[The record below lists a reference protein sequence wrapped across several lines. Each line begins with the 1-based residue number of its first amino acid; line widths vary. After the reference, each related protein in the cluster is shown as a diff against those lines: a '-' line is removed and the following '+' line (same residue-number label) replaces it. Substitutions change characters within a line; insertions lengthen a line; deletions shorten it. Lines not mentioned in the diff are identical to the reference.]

1 MTGYYPRAL
10 GPLVRDTLA
19 LEIKASARWDD
30 RDLAGLR
37 AFLDRKPRCRLAV
50 LAYGG
55 TASVR
60 LADRLWA
67 VPLSLV
73 LS

>member
-1 MTGYYPRAL
+1 VGFVIEA
-10 GPLVRDTLA
+10 GRDTLA
-19 LEIKASARWDD
+19 IEVKAAARWDD

-37 AFLDRKPRCRLAV
+37 AFLEKTPRCRAAV

-55 TASVR
+55 TDGVK

-67 VPLSLV
+67 VPLATL
-73 LS
+73 LG